1 MCNFCIDRFLDKY
14 KNGLKGKKVVL
25 FGATGGIGNHLA
37 SYILQLGGE
46 LITVDR
52 NPQRSMLLHLKLQES
67 FPDSKIHS
75 LIADLSD
82 IDSVENVC
90 MELESMG
97 VDALVHNAGAYSIP
111 REICSSGFDNVFQI
125 NFISPYYIT
134 RKLMPDLSSRN
145 GRVVVVGSIA
155 HRYSKTDRYD
165 VDFRQKHQAS
175 LAYGNAKR
183 FWMYSA
189 IGLAKEN
196 ESVKFAITH
205 PGITF
210 TNITAHYPKWL
221 FLIIKHP
228 MKVIFM
234 KPKYAALNILLGIF
248 VDTQPDTWIG
258 PSIFNIWGKPAIK
271 KLNTASS
278 AERDFINN
286 TAGRIYDQIQRR

>member
-1 MCNFCIDRFLDKY
+1 MSNQKWLDKNT
-14 KNGLKGKKVVL
+14 KSLVGKTVAIT
-25 FGATGGIGNHLA
+25 GSTGGLGVELCAYLA
-37 SYILQLGGE
+37 SLGASLILVDRSPSRSEAHARTLREKFSVSVSLIPCDLEDCTSVIEATKE
-46 LITVDR
+46 LI
-52 NPQRSMLLHLKLQES
+52 KAE
-67 FPDSKIHS
+67 PDI
-75 LIADLSD
+75 LI
-82 IDSVENVC
+82 
-90 MELESMG
+90 
-97 VDALVHNAGAYSIP
+97 HNAGAYSIP

-189 IGLAKEN
+189 IELAKEN
-196 ESVKFAITH
+196 KSVKFAITH

-278 AERDFINN
+278 AEKDFINN